1 MSHPLCSHTIPY
13 PARCG
18 PASCARRIA
27 PPCAFSAPPS
37 RSDLLRRRDNP
48 RHRPPRS
55 DVGDVP
61 CGSER
66 REVSRRA
73 CASECGRLDHSHFAP
88 RPVPGT
94 LSPLPPSSRSVATAR
109 VHLLSLS
116 HRGPL
121 APAIALRY
129 CHTGLFPP
137 RRHRS
142 FLPLS
147 PPHSNVPTV
156 YPPSIRASAH
166 SPSISSFTSN
176 RPRCACERIAKG
188 E

>member
-1 MSHPLCSHTIPY
+1 MPAASRPHALSPPPHPVPTCFAGVTT
-13 PARCG
+13 PA
-18 PASCARRIA
+18 I
-27 PPCAFSAPPS
+27 
-37 RSDLLRRRDNP
+37 DLL
-48 RHRPPRS
+48 
-55 DVGDVP
+55 VAM
-61 CGSER
+61 SEMCR
-66 REVSRRA
+66 AAQSGERVSRRA

-94 LSPLPPSSRSVATAR
+94 LSPLLSPSRSVATAR

-121 APAIALRY
+121 ASSRYLALRY
-129 CHTGLFPP
+129 CHSGLFPP

-166 SPSISSFTSN
+166 SPSLFPPARPIALDVRTN
-176 RPRCACERIAKG
+176 RER
-188 E
+188 